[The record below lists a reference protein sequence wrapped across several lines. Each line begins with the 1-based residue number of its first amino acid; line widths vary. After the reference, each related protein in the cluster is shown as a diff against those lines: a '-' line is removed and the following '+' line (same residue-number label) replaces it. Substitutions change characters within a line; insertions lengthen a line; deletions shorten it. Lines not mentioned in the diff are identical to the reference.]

1 MKRIVIIILMLSC
14 VLISCERRP
23 ILMADYTVILNIEVN
38 KDVLNYEVP
47 KDPSIMRCV
56 FYDNETGAFI
66 SQSFLPPTGG
76 QVSLV
81 PDRTYD
87 VLVYN
92 FDTESTWLKEENWFH
107 KIYASTSL
115 IPDTYKTKLRSRT
128 TDTESKVDEEDI
140 VYDPDHLFVGR
151 INDVFVPA
159 RSTEAPV
166 LVLES
171 KAESVVESWVIELTE
186 VTGVENIGS
195 IVGVVTGLV
204 EHNKIGLNERSA
216 EYVSVYF
223 DTPTIDENGRVT
235 ARFNTFGYNPASGM
249 KPVLTLVFTDIAG
262 NDHHYDIDI
271 SEHFGGEDNDQHI
284 LIETDEIHIPKPM
297 TSGSGGFVPKV
308 DEWENINT
316 EIRI

>member
-1 MKRIVIIILMLSC
+1 MKRILICALVLMG
-14 VLISCERRP
+14 VLTSCERRV
-23 ILMADYTVILNIEVN
+23 LLTADYTVILNIDIN
-38 KDVLNYEVP
+38 KDVTNYEVE

-56 FYDNETGAFI
+56 FYDSETGGFVTQA
-66 SQSFLPPTGG
+66 FLPPTGG

-81 PDRTYD
+81 PSREYD

-115 IPDTYKTKLRSRT
+115 IPDSYKTKLRSRT
-128 TDTESKVDEEDI
+128 TDSKVDEENI

-159 RSTEAPV
+159 RSVEAPA
-166 LVLES
+166 LVLEA
-171 KAESVVESWVIELTE
+171 KAETVVESWILDITTITGTE
-186 VTGVENIGS
+186 NVGS
-195 IVGVVTGLV
+195 VVGVVTGLV
-204 EHNKIGLNERSA
+204 QHNKIGLNERSK

-223 DTPTIDENGRVT
+223 DTPVLGDDGRLT
-235 ARFNTFGYNPASGM
+235 ARFNTFGYNPDCGV
-249 KPVLTLVFTDIAG
+249 PQILTLVFTDIAG
-262 NDHHYDIDI
+262 NGHSFDIDI
-271 SEHFGGEDNDQHI
+271 SEQFQNNDTQI
-284 LIETDEIHIPKPM
+284 IRIDTDEIDIPKPM

-308 DEWENINT
+308 DDWDDINT